1 MVGMLTSEEAARR
14 LGVKLTT
21 LYAYVSRGLLVA
33 QRSGDRRSLFEVDDV
48 EALARRRRSNERGEA
63 RLVTIATSVTEIRS
77 EGHRYRGE
85 PAVQLAERVSFEHV
99 AELLWG
105 VDSGPWEAV
114 PIGPPPMSALAD
126 RLRWAVV
133 MSGGADPLRSDL
145 REAAVGRAARTIVA
159 TMVATLDDGAAADHP
174 VAVAD
179 RLATVLS
186 SVRGPAVSDAV
197 RAALVLLADHELAVS
212 TLAVRTAASTRSDP
226 YDAVLAGLGTASG
239 PLHAG
244 ASRAAH
250 LMLVDTERHGAA
262 AALDDALR
270 WQGHAPGFGH
280 LLYEADPR
288 FGVLWSFVQR
298 LGDPERLEVVDSVL
312 SLATERGLPRP
323 NVDLALAALGYVA
336 GMDVEAGSVLFK
348 VARVAGWV
356 AHYLEELSERPLRY
370 RVRAV
375 YVTRG

>member
-1 MVGMLTSEEAARR
+1 MLTSEEAARR

-33 QRSGDRRSLFEVDDV
+33 HRSGDRRSLFEVDDV
-48 EALARRRRSNERGEA
+48 EALARHRRPTERGEA
-63 RLVTIATSVTEIRS
+63 RLVTIATSVTEIRP

-85 PAVQLAERVSFEHV
+85 PAVQLAERASFERV

-105 VDSGPWEAV
+105 VGSGPWEAS
-114 PIGPPPMSALAD
+114 PIGAPPVSALAD

-133 MSGGADPLRSDL
+133 MSGAADPLRSDL
-145 REAAVGRAARTIVA
+145 REPAVGRAARTIIA
-159 TMVATLDDGAAADHP
+159 TMVATLGDEKPADRP

-179 RLATVLS
+179 RLAGVLS
-186 SVRGPAVSDAV
+186 SVSGPAVSDAI

-226 YDAVLAGLGTASG
+226 YDAVLAGLGTAGG

-250 LMLVDTERHGAA
+250 LMLVDSERHGVA

-270 WQGHAPGFGH
+270 WQGQAPGFGH
-280 LLYEADPR
+280 LLYDADPR
-288 FGVLWSFVQR
+288 FAVLWSFVRR
-298 LGDPERLEVVDSVL
+298 LGEPERLQVLDSVL
-312 SLATERGLPRP
+312 ALATERGLPRP
-323 NVDLALAALGYVA
+323 NVDLALAALSYAA
-336 GMDVEAGSVLFK
+336 GMDAETGSVLFK
-348 VARVAGWV
+348 VARVAGWI
-356 AHYLEELSERPLRY
+356 AHYLEELAERPLRY